1 MRPSMRMKG
10 DLMGLVDGRIAI
22 VTASTRGIGRAC
34 AVKLAEEGAKVY
46 VAARNRERSM
56 ALVDEIRAAGGK
68 ADYVRFDADDKATYA
83 GCVNE
88 VLEAEGRVDILV
100 NNYGATDVKRDFDV
114 EHTSFEDFQDI
125 VMDNV
130 QSVYNTAQA
139 AIKGLAEGG
148 SLSIVNIASTG
159 GVYPDLSREAY
170 GLAKAAIIRLTKDI
184 AIQNARRGVR
194 CNVVCPGS
202 IATDAL
208 MDNMSEEFIKSFLT
222 TIPMNRL
229 GEPSEIADA
238 VLFYASDM
246 SSYVTGGVMEVGGG
260 TGLGSPMYPLYQMM
274 QARG

>member
-1 MRPSMRMKG
+1 
-10 DLMGLVDGRIAI
+10 MGLVEGKIAI

-34 AVKLAEEGAKVY
+34 ALKLAEEGAKVY

-56 ALVDEIRAAGGK
+56 ELVEEIRAAGGQ
-68 ADYVRFDADDKATYA
+68 ADFVRFDADDHATYS

-88 VLEAEGRVDILV
+88 VLAAEGRLDILV

-114 EHTSFEDFQDI
+114 EHTKFDDFQEI

-130 QSVYNTAQA
+130 RSVFDTAQA
-139 AIKGLAEGG
+139 AIKGLAEGAT
-148 SLSIVNIASTG
+148 LSIVNVSSTG
-159 GVYPDLSREAY
+159 GVYPDLSRESY
-170 GLAKAAIIRLTKDI
+170 GVAKSAIIRMTKDI

-208 MDNMSEEFIKSFLT
+208 MDNMSDELIKSFLT

-229 GEPSEIADA
+229 GEPSEIADV

-246 SSYVTGGVMEVGGG
+246 SSYVTGSVMEVGGG
-260 TGLGSPMYPLYQMM
+260 TGLGTPMYPLYQMM
-274 QARG
+274 AARG